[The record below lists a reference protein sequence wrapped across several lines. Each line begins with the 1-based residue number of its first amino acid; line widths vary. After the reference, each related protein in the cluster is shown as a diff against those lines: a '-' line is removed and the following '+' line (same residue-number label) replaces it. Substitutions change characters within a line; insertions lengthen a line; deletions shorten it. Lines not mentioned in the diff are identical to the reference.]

1 MKKLLIVV
9 DYQKDFVTGSLGFP
23 KAQTLDDGIC
33 AKIAAY
39 RSAGDVIAFT
49 YDTHGP
55 DYMNTKE
62 GKNLPV
68 PHCIENDP
76 AWELYGK
83 TALAKQPQDLV
94 FVKHCF
100 GSASLFDHLRRTP
113 YAQIE
118 LVGVVTNICV
128 ISNAVLVNT
137 AQPETPVV
145 VDASLCASND
155 DALHCAALDVMA
167 SRHCQVITR

>member
-9 DYQKDFVTGSLGFP
+9 DYQKDFVDGALGFP
-23 KAQTLDDGIC
+23 QAAALDDGIC
-33 AKIAAY
+33 QKISAY
-39 RSAGDVIAFT
+39 REQGDVVAFT

-62 GKNLPV
+62 GRNLPI

-76 AWELYGK
+76 AWELYGQ
-83 TALAKQPQDLV
+83 TAQMKQPQDLV

-100 GSASLFDHLRRTP
+100 GSSALFDHLRQTP
-113 YAQIE
+113 YEQIE

-128 ISNAVLVNT
+128 VSNAVIANT
-137 AQPETPVV
+137 AQPETPVI

-155 DALHCAALDVMA
+155 EKLHNAALDVMA
-167 SRHCQVITR
+167 SLHCQIINR